1 MLFQCFEAYSS
12 CIRDAL
18 SIQGISFLGLA
29 PGKVVI
35 THFDLWNQTPNQD
48 MEWTP

>member
-18 SIQGISFLGLA
+18 SIQAFLILVLV
-29 PGKVVI
+29 PPKLVI

>member
-1 MLFQCFEAYSS
+1 MTKGQLKDNGERCTEHT
-12 CIRDAL
+12 
-18 SIQGISFLGLA
+18 GISILVLA
-29 PGKVVI
+29 QPKVVI

>member
-1 MLFQCFEAYSS
+1 MLFHCFEAYSS
-12 CIRDAL
+12 WIRDAL
-18 SIQGISFLGLA
+18 SIHAFFFIVLVR
-29 PGKVVI
+29 PKVVI

>member
-1 MLFQCFEAYSS
+1 MHFYLRSGLDLKVNNYCKK
-12 CIRDAL
+12 CIFIL
-18 SIQGISFLGLA
+18 VLVQ
-29 PGKVVI
+29 PKVVI

>member
-1 MLFQCFEAYSS
+1 MLFHCFEAYSS
-12 CIRDAL
+12 CIRDA
-18 SIQGISFLGLA
+18 QTGIFILVLV
-29 PGKVVI
+29 PPKLVI

>member
-1 MLFQCFEAYSS
+1 MLFHCFRTYSS

-18 SIQGISFLGLA
+18 SNHAFLILVLVE
-29 PGKVVI
+29 PKVVI
-35 THFDLWNQTPNQD
+35 TRFDLWNQTPNQD